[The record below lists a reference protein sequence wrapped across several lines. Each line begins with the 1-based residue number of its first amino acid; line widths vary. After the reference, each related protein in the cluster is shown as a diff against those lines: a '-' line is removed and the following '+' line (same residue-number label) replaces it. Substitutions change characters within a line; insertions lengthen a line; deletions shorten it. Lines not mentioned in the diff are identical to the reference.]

1 MRKSPVLTF
10 RYRVEID
17 GIVTAGFSEVSGLDQ
32 EIETEELH
40 EGGVDFIHHLPKGI
54 KNTNLVLK
62 RGISDSDELRKWY
75 NNVIKAISFGTKIP
89 KSSNIYI
96 SILNAAGND
105 EVRFHVESAYP
116 VKWSGPKL
124 SGSGSE
130 VAIETL
136 ELVHEGLVIV

>member
-1 MRKSPVLTF
+1 MHKSPLLTF

-17 GIVTAGFSEVSGLDQ
+17 GIVTAGFSEVTGLDQ

-40 EGGVDFIHHLPKGI
+40 EGGVDFTHHLPKGI

-62 RGISDSDELRKWY
+62 RGISNSNELRNWY
-75 NNVIKAISFGTKIP
+75 NNVIKAISFGSKIP

-96 SILNAAGND
+96 SILNAVGED
-105 EVRFHVESAYP
+105 EVRFHIESAYP

-130 VAIETL
+130 VEIETL